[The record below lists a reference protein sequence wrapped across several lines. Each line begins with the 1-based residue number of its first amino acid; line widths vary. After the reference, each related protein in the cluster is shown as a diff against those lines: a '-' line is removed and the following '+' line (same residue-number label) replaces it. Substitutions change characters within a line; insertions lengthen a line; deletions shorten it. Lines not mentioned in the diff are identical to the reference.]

1 MDRIGHILGGRS
13 TIGSVELDTKVIIG
27 TTGVVRSSEE
37 DTTIGLEGSNKGRT
51 SGGGE
56 DGVLAEND
64 VLDAVGSTDTEDN
77 LGSLG
82 RLKLEWKLRGT
93 ICISP
98 KGTQRLHC
106 IDDRSHSH
114 SIDRHHQQQWSCPRD
129 LQA

>member
-1 MDRIGHILGGRS
+1 MDSIGHILGGRS

-56 DGVLAEND
+56 NGILAEND

-82 RLKLEWKLRGT
+82 RLELEWKLRGGKNT
-93 ICISP
+93 
-98 KGTQRLHC
+98 
-106 IDDRSHSH
+106 
-114 SIDRHHQQQWSCPRD
+114 HQQPLPFQKERNVFIP
-129 LQA
+129 

>member
-1 MDRIGHILGGRS
+1 MDSIGHILGGRS

-56 DGVLAEND
+56 NGVLAEND

-77 LGSLG
+77 LGCLR
-82 RLKLEWKLRGT
+82 RLELECKLRGGENT
-93 ICISP
+93 
-98 KGTQRLHC
+98 
-106 IDDRSHSH
+106 
-114 SIDRHHQQQWSCPRD
+114 HQQPLAFQKERNVFIP
-129 LQA
+129 